1 MTNKKYEY
9 KPALGRLF
17 TVAFVTGAA
26 ALLYITTP
34 AGAAEFTDVDNSYW
48 AAEDIQ
54 WAENEGLI
62 HGYDDGSFH
71 PGDDMIEAQFSVMLT
86 RYFDMESGTPS
97 DLQHWA
103 QPAYVTL
110 SEYELRMPGLRD
122 NAVKNRA
129 VTRGTVAKVIAQ
141 SQAHEPGLKEAVA
154 WMFEEDLTTGRQDGE
169 TQTERFDVNGKL
181 TRAQA
186 AVFFK
191 RIDDSGHSVWRAE
204 QMLDLTSEG
213 SNQYTEMVRPLY
225 REAGVTLYAR
235 NDNSFGTADQ
245 EYYHLFQ
252 AYQGEM
258 REFAVART
266 SRANF
271 DLAAQAAAK
280 LGAPADAKRILEGLV
295 EADASGSAQ
304 TAGQVEITPRPSD
317 VFLVWNE
324 QQ

>member
-1 MTNKKYEY
+1 MGNNKQRK
-9 KPALGRLF
+9 KPALLRMF
-17 TVAFVTGAA
+17 TAAFAGGAA
-26 ALLYITTP
+26 AFLYITIP
-34 AGAAEFTDVDNSYW
+34 ADAAGFTDVDNGYW
-48 AAEDIQ
+48 AAEEIQ
-54 WAENEGLI
+54 WAEQEGLI
-62 HGYDDGSFH
+62 HGYEDGSFH
-71 PGDDMIEAQFSVMLT
+71 PGDDMTEAQFSVMLT
-86 RYFDMESGTPS
+86 RYFDMETGTPS
-97 DLQHWA
+97 ELQHWA

-110 SEYELRMPGLRD
+110 SEHELRMPGLRD

-141 SQAHEPGLKEAVA
+141 SQAREPGLKEAAA
-154 WMFEEDLTTGRQDGE
+154 WMFEEGLTTGRQDGE

-186 AVFFK
+186 AVFLK
-191 RIDDSGHSVWRAE
+191 RIDDNGHSVWRAE
-204 QMLDLTSEG
+204 EMVDLTSEG

-235 NDNSFGTADQ
+235 NDNSFGTANQ
-245 EYYHLFQ
+245 EFYHLYQ

-271 DLAAQAAAK
+271 ELAAQAAER
-280 LGAPADAKRILEGLV
+280 LGAPADAKRILQGII
-295 EADASGSAQ
+295 EADESGSTQ

-317 VFLVWNE
+317 VFLVWDE